1 MNNRKFY
8 EYVNRGGGKKVITSL
23 PGKIH
28 KQFATDELDEM
39 CDYIIEKGKD
49 ENVYL
54 NPNSRRADLP
64 PGARG
69 SDDDITSVIAFV
81 ADVDVLGPAHKEQ
94 NLPPTKEA
102 AIDAINE
109 ASIKPSVIV
118 DSGYGIYAYYFF
130 ENPIDVTNEESRKYV
145 SSLYKGFGKYLTD
158 MFAEKGWKL
167 DPVFNLSHMF
177 RAPGSLNHKLDNEK
191 PECRV
196 TIDNGIFY
204 SIEDFEPYYIK
215 PVQADIP
222 FEADAR
228 EVGSADRMYDNC
240 AFIQKMV
247 KEPNAVTEPEWKA
260 ELSNIVLASDGV
272 EKAHEWS
279 SLYDGYSYEETEAKA
294 QQCQKAKKP
303 CTCFY
308 IKNTLGFQC
317 PEGGCGVRAPIVF
330 ARYTKAEQLQNW
342 LSKETVSVEDI
353 LEPYAIGLLAYAKD
367 NCPVEYIKVKEV
379 VKKAGIGLRDFER
392 MLKQH
397 SEKARQDAAL
407 EFDIEPTEVKLKGID
422 THGAMTPK
430 GYRISDEDGVE
441 IIRSE
446 EGVEIATTLC
456 NEPLIISKCTEN
468 VDNGT
473 EKFELS
479 FHRNNKWKKVVISRA
494 NALNKNKIIG
504 FADNGLPVSS
514 DNSEGVVRYISA
526 YEAENAKKIPFVRS
540 INRIG
545 WMGKEFYPYLV
556 EGEVLYEDSEG
567 TEIVNSLVSQGSEEV
582 WMQTAEKLRKGT
594 FSRVVLDASFASP
607 LLELLQVRV
616 IILHLWHSSRS
627 GKTAILKFG
636 LSIWGDPM
644 KLMGNFNSTAVG
656 LERRAGTLKNLPLG
670 LDELQVLN
678 ERRLSPS
685 LIVYS
690 LGNGYGKTRGAKNG
704 GLQEV
709 PTWRNSIIS
718 TGEQP
723 LSNENSMDGVNSRVL
738 EIYGQPIDDAGF
750 GREVHQI
757 SESNYGFVGKTY
769 IEYLVNEVASD
780 KKQMHE
786 DFEEMRNTLNQQFAL
801 LKKGDAGVHL
811 DTITVLALADW
822 YSSVSVFGVAKDV
835 AWDEAVELGIAL
847 LCNAKE
853 QEKEDVVVRA
863 FSYITDWIAANRTRF
878 EKHALPCY
886 GMVEGNQV
894 FVIASELRNALEN
907 GGFSYTKCM
916 KGFKERG
923 YMDSYLD
930 ASGVERTQYQKRIQG
945 VNVRAVC
952 LNIKLEALYPPEEDF
967 LGQKVVP
974 LTGKVS

>member
-1 MNNRKFY
+1 MY
-8 EYVNRGGGKKVITSL
+8 
-23 PGKIH
+23 
-28 KQFATDELDEM
+28 
-39 CDYIIEKGKD
+39 DYIVEKGKT
-49 ENVYL
+49 ENVFL

-69 SDDDITSVIAFV
+69 SDNDITSVIAFV

-130 ENPIDVTNEESRKYV
+130 ENPIDVIDEESRKYV
-145 SSLYKGFGKYLTD
+145 SSLYKGFGKYLAD
-158 MFAEKGWKL
+158 MFEEKGWKL

-738 EIYGQPIDDAGF
+738 EIYGQPISDTGF

-886 GMVEGNQV
+886 GMVEDNQV

>member
-39 CDYIIEKGKD
+39 YDYIVEKGKT

-102 AIDAINE
+102 AIAAINE

-130 ENPIDVTNEESRKYV
+130 ENPIDTSDVKKRKYV
-145 SSLYKGFGKYLTD
+145 SSLYRGFGKYLAD

-177 RAPGSLNHKLDNEK
+177 RAPGSLNHKLDSEK

-196 TIDNGIFY
+196 ITDNGIFY

-228 EVGSADRMYDNC
+228 EVGSADRMYGNC

-446 EGVEIATTLC
+446 EGIEIATTLC

-822 YSSVSVFGVAKDV
+822 YSSVSVFGVAKDA

>member
-1 MNNRKFY
+1 MSNRKFY

-23 PGKIH
+23 PSKIH
-28 KQFATDELDEM
+28 KQFATDELEAM
-39 CDYIIEKGKD
+39 YDYIVEKGKT
-49 ENVYL
+49 ENVFL

-130 ENPIDVTNEESRKYV
+130 ENPIDTSDVKKRKYV
-145 SSLYKGFGKYLTD
+145 SSLYRGFGKYLAD

-177 RAPGSLNHKLDNEK
+177 RAPGSLNHKLESEK

-196 TIDNGIFY
+196 ITDNGIFY
-204 SIEDFEPYYIK
+204 SIEDFEPYYIE
-215 PVQADIP
+215 PVQQSVS

-228 EVGSADRMYDNC
+228 EVGSADRMRAGC
-240 AFIQKMV
+240 AFIQNMV
-247 KEPNAVTEPEWKA
+247 EDPNAITEPEWKA
-260 ELSNIVLASDGV
+260 ELSNIVLANDGV

-279 SLYDGYSYEETEAKA
+279 SLYDGYFYEETEAKV
-294 QQCQKAKKP
+294 QQCLKAKKP

-317 PEGGCGVRAPIVF
+317 PEGGCGVKAPIVF

-342 LSKETVSVEDI
+342 LSKDSVSMEDI

-397 SEKARQDAAL
+397 NDKMRLDAAL

-514 DNSEGVVRYISA
+514 DNSEGVVSYISA

-567 TEIVNSLVSQGSEEV
+567 TEIVNSLVSQGSEQV

-835 AWDEAVELGIAL
+835 AWDEAVELGIVL

>member
-1 MNNRKFY
+1 MSNRKFY

-23 PGKIH
+23 PSKIH
-28 KQFATDELDEM
+28 KQFATDELEAM
-39 CDYIIEKGKD
+39 YDYIVEKGKT
-49 ENVYL
+49 ENVFL

-130 ENPIDVTNEESRKYV
+130 ENPIDVIDEESRKYV
-145 SSLYKGFGKYLTD
+145 SSLYKGFGKYLAD
-158 MFAEKGWKL
+158 MFEEKGWKL

-738 EIYGQPIDDAGF
+738 EIYGQPISDTGF

>member
-1 MNNRKFY
+1 MSNRKFY
-8 EYVNRGGGKKVITSL
+8 EYVFRGGGKLVITSL
-23 PGKIH
+23 PDNIH
-28 KQFATDELDEM
+28 RQFTSDELDAAH
-39 CDYIIEKGKD
+39 DYVMEQGKAT
-49 ENVYL
+49 NVYL
-54 NPNSRRADLP
+54 NPNPRRDNLP
-64 PGARG
+64 PGVRG

-130 ENPIDVTNEESRKYV
+130 ENPIDVIDEESRKYV
-145 SSLYKGFGKYLTD
+145 SSLYKGFGKYLAD
-158 MFAEKGWKL
+158 MFEEKGWKL

>member
-1 MNNRKFY
+1 
-8 EYVNRGGGKKVITSL
+8 
-23 PGKIH
+23 
-28 KQFATDELDEM
+28 
-39 CDYIIEKGKD
+39 
-49 ENVYL
+49 
-54 NPNSRRADLP
+54 
-64 PGARG
+64 
-69 SDDDITSVIAFV
+69 
-81 ADVDVLGPAHKEQ
+81 
-94 NLPPTKEA
+94 
-102 AIDAINE
+102 
-109 ASIKPSVIV
+109 
-118 DSGYGIYAYYFF
+118 
-130 ENPIDVTNEESRKYV
+130 
-145 SSLYKGFGKYLTD
+145 
-158 MFAEKGWKL
+158 
-167 DPVFNLSHMF
+167 
-177 RAPGSLNHKLDNEK
+177 
-191 PECRV
+191 
-196 TIDNGIFY
+196 
-204 SIEDFEPYYIK
+204 
-215 PVQADIP
+215 
-222 FEADAR
+222 
-228 EVGSADRMYDNC
+228 
-240 AFIQKMV
+240 
-247 KEPNAVTEPEWKA
+247 
-260 ELSNIVLASDGV
+260 
-272 EKAHEWS
+272 
-279 SLYDGYSYEETEAKA
+279 
-294 QQCQKAKKP
+294 
-303 CTCFY
+303 
-308 IKNTLGFQC
+308 
-317 PEGGCGVRAPIVF
+317 
-330 ARYTKAEQLQNW
+330 
-342 LSKETVSVEDI
+342 
-353 LEPYAIGLLAYAKD
+353 
-367 NCPVEYIKVKEV
+367 
-379 VKKAGIGLRDFER
+379 
-392 MLKQH
+392 
-397 SEKARQDAAL
+397 
-407 EFDIEPTEVKLKGID
+407 
-422 THGAMTPK
+422 
-430 GYRISDEDGVE
+430 
-441 IIRSE
+441 
-446 EGVEIATTLC
+446 
-456 NEPLIISKCTEN
+456 
-468 VDNGT
+468 
-473 EKFELS
+473 
-479 FHRNNKWKKVVISRA
+479 
-494 NALNKNKIIG
+494 
-504 FADNGLPVSS
+504 
-514 DNSEGVVRYISA
+514 
-526 YEAENAKKIPFVRS
+526 
-540 INRIG
+540 
-545 WMGKEFYPYLV
+545 
-556 EGEVLYEDSEG
+556 
-567 TEIVNSLVSQGSEEV
+567 
-582 WMQTAEKLRKGT
+582 
-594 FSRVVLDASFASP
+594 
-607 LLELLQVRV
+607 
-616 IILHLWHSSRS
+616 
-627 GKTAILKFG
+627 
-636 LSIWGDPM
+636 M

-738 EIYGQPIDDAGF
+738 EIYGQPISDTGF

-786 DFEEMRNTLNQQFAL
+786 DFEEMRNTLNHQFAL

>member
-1 MNNRKFY
+1 MSNRKFY

-130 ENPIDVTNEESRKYV
+130 ENPIDVIDEESRKYV
-145 SSLYKGFGKYLTD
+145 SSLYKGFGKYLAD
-158 MFAEKGWKL
+158 MFEEKGWKL

>member
-1 MNNRKFY
+1 MSNRKFY

-39 CDYIIEKGKD
+39 YDYIVEKGKD
-49 ENVYL
+49 ENVYI

-130 ENPIDVTNEESRKYV
+130 ENSIDITNEEIRKYV
-145 SSLYKGFGKYLTD
+145 SSLYKGFGKHLAD

-556 EGEVLYEDSEG
+556 EDEVLYEDSEG
-567 TEIVNSLVSQGSEEV
+567 TEMVNSLVSQGSEEI
-582 WMQTAEKLRKGT
+582 WMQTAEKLRKEI
-594 FSRVVLDASFASP
+594 FARAVMAASFASP

-644 KLMGNFNSTAVG
+644 KLMGNFNSTAIG

-738 EIYGQPIDDAGF
+738 EIYGQPISDTGF

-811 DTITVLALADW
+811 DTIAVLALADW

-835 AWDEAVELGIAL
+835 AWDDAVELGIAL

>member
-1 MNNRKFY
+1 MY
-8 EYVNRGGGKKVITSL
+8 
-23 PGKIH
+23 
-28 KQFATDELDEM
+28 
-39 CDYIIEKGKD
+39 DYIVEKGKT
-49 ENVYL
+49 ENVFL

-130 ENPIDVTNEESRKYV
+130 ENPIDVIDEESRKYV
-145 SSLYKGFGKYLTD
+145 SSLYKGFGKYLAD
-158 MFAEKGWKL
+158 MFEEKGWKL

-738 EIYGQPIDDAGF
+738 EIYGQPISDTGF